1 MGRVRGTI
9 GAVVVVA
16 LVLARSA
23 GAVVPL
29 TIDDADAV
37 DWGHYQL
44 NAGWQLQHLPSAD
57 LHVLPVNPVVGIASH
72 GELGVTLGY
81 AWRDGRGARR
91 SGDDVD
97 GITDLAIRT
106 KWELGTHAD
115 DRLNLSVA
123 IELDV
128 PTGSAHRGL
137 GTGHVDVGAVM
148 IGTRT
153 WGSTSCDWNVG
164 YLVVDAGGTS
174 ISDDAWLVGQAV
186 RHSLNDRWTAI
197 GEAYGVLPHTDGG
210 DHTGFFD
217 AGLQFQVTEHV
228 LLSVLV
234 GTAAGRGSPEFT
246 SSFAVTIDS

>member
-1 MGRVRGTI
+1 MGRAWGTS
-9 GAVVVVA
+9 AALVVAA
-16 LVLARSA
+16 LVLARPA
-23 GAVVPL
+23 AAVVPL

-44 NAGWQLQHLPSAD
+44 NAGWQVEHSPSAD
-57 LHVLPVNPVVGIASH
+57 VHLLPVNPVVGIASH

-81 AWRDGRGARR
+81 AWRDGRGATR
-91 SGDDVD
+91 SMDDVD

-115 DRLNLSVA
+115 DRLNLSIA

-137 GTGHVDVGAVM
+137 GTGHVDVEGVL

-164 YLVVDAGGTS
+164 YLVVDAGSTS
-174 ISDDAWLVGQAV
+174 ISDDAWLVGQTV
-186 RHSLNDRWTAI
+186 RHQIDDRWTAI

-217 AGLQFQVTEHV
+217 AGLQLRLTEHV

-234 GTAAGRGSPEFT
+234 GTAVGEGSPEFT
-246 SSFAVTIDS
+246 SSLAVTIDS

>member
-1 MGRVRGTI
+1 VGWVRGTS
-9 GAVVVVA
+9 AALVVA
-16 LVLARSA
+16 MLALARPV

-44 NAGWQLQHLPSAD
+44 NAGWPLQHTASSD
-57 LHVLPVNPVVGIASH
+57 LHLLQANPVVGIASH
-72 GELGVTLGY
+72 GELGATLGY
-81 AWRDGRGARR
+81 AWRDGRGATR
-91 SGDDVD
+91 SMDDVD

-115 DRLNLSVA
+115 DRLNLSIAV
-123 IELDV
+123 ELDV

-137 GTGHVDVGAVM
+137 GTGHVDVGGVF

-153 WGSTSCDWNVG
+153 WGSTSFDWNVG
-164 YLVVDAGGTS
+164 YLVVDAGGTT
-174 ISDDAWLVGQAV
+174 IDDDGWLVGQAV

-210 DHTGFFD
+210 EHSGFFD
-217 AGLQFQVTEHV
+217 AGLQFRLTEHV
-228 LLSVLV
+228 LLSVIV
-234 GTAAGRGSPEFT
+234 GTAVGRDSPEFT
-246 SSFAVTIDS
+246 SSLAVTIDS

>member
-1 MGRVRGTI
+1 MGRARGTR
-9 GAVVVVA
+9 AALVVA
-16 LVLARSA
+16 ALVFARPA
-23 GAVVPL
+23 FAVVPL

-57 LHVLPVNPVVGIASH
+57 LHLLPVNPVVGIASH

-81 AWRDGRGARR
+81 AWRDGRGVRP
-91 SGDDVD
+91 SEDDVD

-164 YLVVDAGGTS
+164 YTVVDAGGAS
-174 ISDDAWLVGQAV
+174 ISDDAWLVGQTV
-186 RHSLNDRWTAI
+186 RHALNDQWTAI

-210 DHTGFFD
+210 DHAGFFD
-217 AGLQFQVTEHV
+217 AGMQFQVTEHV
-228 LLSVLV
+228 LLSVIV
-234 GTAAGRGSPEFT
+234 GTAVGQGSPEFT
-246 SSFAVTIDS
+246 SSLAVTIDS